1 MSGRWRARGKWVPI
15 GSVAVAGALVAGIV
29 LAGRGEPVHDVRL
42 MSGAAWLP
50 SSKVGQVTLLDGST
64 AEVAAQVQVASA
76 GTSLDVAQQGSTA
89 YAIDQSAGLVRRVD
103 GATFDTGPPTEP
115 IPDTKS
121 GLTVI
126 PGPGVLYVLD
136 SKRGV
141 LATTDPKTLTRRG
154 DLITLAS
161 EMPSGSAT
169 VDNKGQLWTVDAKTG
184 DLSHVTDGQP
194 IRRPGVAQPGQSVV
208 VISDGTPVVADLTGR
223 KLIPVDPL
231 TARPGTPITL
241 DLRSSDTVQVSGS
254 AHSDRSYLMVS
265 RGVLTICALSAG
277 KCDTTIPLT
286 SGNEYG
292 PAVEAAGR
300 VFVPDYT
307 TGEVLIIDPVAA
319 RVLAK
324 SAVLTPS
331 TRFQLLARDSV
342 VFYNDTQSERAGVV
356 HLDGSVL
363 KADKYNPKDP
373 QSGLSGSQHSSAQ
386 TPSAVPSGV
395 PAQGTVP
402 NQPGNQPTDVPV
414 VNTSRPPPQPGRPTP
429 PPPPP
434 PPGQPG
440 PNTPQPPEKPDLEIT
455 VSKATPVENEP
466 VTLTVHDKK
475 GGTIEDVKWSFGDGG
490 EATAVTTTHQ
500 WAKAQATPYLVSVN
514 VRMRDNPDTFPSSV
528 NITVSEEPKVRL
540 TVEITAAGGS
550 VAGGGLACPGPCFVD
565 VKPNTQVELKATPDG
580 DHLLG
585 TWGGACGGTSGTCDV
600 TLKANEPQKATYA
613 FKEKPPETWPLDIT
627 PPDGGSIAVD
637 GKGTCPAACHF
648 EIVKGL
654 AVGLTA
660 RDGSRNFAEWTSGC
674 SGTDPRCASLV
685 MNGPKT
691 VTARYIAKP
700 WLNSLSCNP
709 VGGGSFQCTADAGP
723 PEYYDSIRWVID
735 GIGRV
740 HPSPTFKTN
749 CSGRDFDVTFSLVQG
764 MSKTT
769 TVHNCT

>member
-1 MSGRWRARGKWVPI
+1 M
-15 GSVAVAGALVAGIV
+15 AGALVAGIV

-50 SSKVGQVTLLDGST
+50 SSKVGQVTLLDGNT

-89 YAIDQSAGLVRRVD
+89 YAIDQSAGTVRRVD
-103 GATFDTGPPTEP
+103 GATFDTGSPTEP

-136 SKRGV
+136 GKRGV
-141 LATTDPKTLTRRG
+141 LATTDPKNLTRRG
-154 DLITLAS
+154 DLMTLAS
-161 EMPSGSAT
+161 EMSARSAT
-169 VDNKGQLWTVDAKTG
+169 VDESGRLWTVDAKTG
-184 DLSHVTDGQP
+184 DLSHVTDGRP

-208 VISDGTPVVADLTGR
+208 VISDGTPVVADLAGR

-254 AHSDRSYLMVS
+254 PHSDRLYLMVS
-265 RGVLTICALSAG
+265 RGVLTICALAAG
-277 KCDTTIPLT
+277 KCDTAIPLT

-373 QSGLSGSQHSSAQ
+373 QSGLSGSQHSSSQ

-395 PAQGTVP
+395 PAQDTAP

-414 VNTSRPPPQPGRPTP
+414 VNTSRPTPPPGRPSP

-434 PPGQPG
+434 PPNPGQPS
-440 PNTPQPPEKPDLEIT
+440 PPQPPPPPEKPDLEIT

-475 GGTIEDVKWSFGDGG
+475 GGTIENVKWSFGDGG
-490 EATAVTTTHQ
+490 EATAITTTHQ

-514 VRMRDNPDTFPSSV
+514 VKMRDNPDTFPSSV

-550 VAGGGLACPGPCFVD
+550 VAGGGLTCPGPCFVD

-580 DHLLG
+580 GHLLG
-585 TWGGACGGTSGTCDV
+585 NWGIACSGTGETCDV

-613 FKEKPPETWPLDIT
+613 FKEKPPETWPLDVVA
-627 PPDGGSIAVD
+627 PSGGSISVD
-637 GKGTCPAACHF
+637 GKGTCPSACHF
-648 EIVKGL
+648 DIVKGL
-654 AVGLTA
+654 SVGLTA
-660 RDGSRNFAEWTSGC
+660 HDGGQDFYKWTSGC
-674 SGTDPRCASLV
+674 SGTDPRCAGLV

-691 VTARYIAKP
+691 VSAQYVAKP
-700 WLNSLSCNP
+700 WLNSVTCTP
-709 VGGGSFQCTADAGP
+709 TGGSRFRCTADAGP
-723 PEYYDSIRWVID
+723 AERTGGGFSWRVAGLGVSGPGRTLDYNCQGTDFPVEVIFYEMKR
-735 GIGRV
+735 G
-740 HPSPTFKTN
+740 
-749 CSGRDFDVTFSLVQG
+749 
-764 MSKTT
+764 T
-769 TVHNCT
+769 TVHNCR